1 MNKRQPQQAKKRA
14 SLRDAL
20 FGIPSASSP
29 MGKNSGGLL
38 RYRLGTIADRLILLL
53 LLGAVCLFILWPML
67 CILLRSLG
75 DGEGGFSLAAYAEV
89 WQRYRGNLWNSIFVG
104 VLSSLLCT
112 LFSTAAAV
120 FIATRKGWVK
130 IACMAL
136 LLITMV
142 SPPFVSSLA
151 YIQLYG
157 RRGWITYRLL
167 GLTWDPYNCW
177 GVIWMQSISFVPLN
191 ALLLIGIL
199 TKLDTGSLQA
209 ARDLGAKPAAILLD
223 IVLPLMG
230 PGILVSL
237 LLSFV
242 RSLADYGT
250 PVIIGGRFS
259 TIASEIYLQ
268 LVGYS
273 DLEKSSAMNMFLLLP
288 AIAAFFLYR
297 YLMGRSDKLSEGS
310 RARQGRLELSLSRC
324 GAVGIIII
332 AVSLL
337 FFLMMILQYGCIFL
351 SGFLKS
357 TKGVYSFTL
366 RNWEE
371 LWRLDTTTMVR
382 SVVYALIVSLV
393 GTLFAMLFAYYMERR
408 KVPFH
413 SFFDC
418 LATLPYMLP
427 GTCFGI
433 GYILAFNH
441 EPLKFTGTAV
451 IVLANMLFKQLPTA
465 TKICSASL
473 TQVPLSLEHSARDLG
488 GGQLAVLRDVILP
501 SLRSAFLSCFVYNF
515 SSSMTTAGAI
525 IFLIN
530 PGKKLAVF
538 KLFDAVYTGDY
549 AVASLIASVI
559 IVIVLAVEG
568 LAYLITW
575 KGGMRRVS

>member
-441 EPLKFTGTAV
+441 EPLKLTGTAV

-501 SLRSAFLSCFVYNF
+501 SLRPAFLSCFVYNF

>member
-1 MNKRQPQQAKKRA
+1 MNNRGYNMPKRA

-20 FGIPSASSP
+20 FGVPHL
-29 MGKNSGGLL
+29 SGGAGPGETGKGALTVSSIL
-38 RYRLGTIADRLILLL
+38 DKGILLL
-53 LLGAVCLFILWPML
+53 LLGAICLFVLWPVA

-75 DGEGGFSLAAYAEV
+75 DGEGGLTLAAYAEV
-89 WQRYRGNLWNSIFVG
+89 WSRYRENLWNSVFVG
-104 VLSSLLCT
+104 VLSALLCT
-112 LFSTAAAV
+112 IFSTATAI
-120 FIATRKGWVK
+120 FISTRRGWVK
-130 IACMAL
+130 MACMAL

-167 GLTWDPYNCW
+167 GISWDPYNCW

-199 TKLDTGSLQA
+199 SKLDTGSLQA
-209 ARDLGAKPAAILLD
+209 ARDLGAKPAAILRD
-223 IVLPLMG
+223 VVLPLMG

-297 YLMGRSDKLSEGS
+297 YLMRRSDKLSEGS
-310 RARQGRLELSLSRC
+310 RARQGRLELSLGRC
-324 GAVGIIII
+324 GLAGVAIA
-332 AVSLL
+332 AVSIL
-337 FFLMMILQYGCIFL
+337 FFLMMVLQYGCIFL
-351 SGFLKS
+351 AGFLKS

-408 KVPFH
+408 RVPGR

-418 LATLPYMLP
+418 VATLPYMLP

-441 EPLKFTGTAV
+441 EPLKLTGTAV

-473 TQVPLSLEHSARDLG
+473 TQVPLALERSARDLG

-501 SLRSAFLSCFVYNF
+501 SLRPAFLSCFVYNF

-575 KGGMRRVS
+575 KGGKRRVS

>member
-1 MNKRQPQQAKKRA
+1 MNNRGHNTRERA
-14 SLRDAL
+14 SRRDAL
-20 FGIPSASSP
+20 FVVPHRSECAGPREPRKGALTVSGILDKA
-29 MGKNSGGLL
+29 
-38 RYRLGTIADRLILLL
+38 ILLL
-53 LLGAVCLFILWPML
+53 LLGAICLFVLWPVA

-75 DGEGGFSLAAYAEV
+75 DGEGGFTLAAYAEV
-89 WQRYRGNLWNSIFVG
+89 WSRYRENLWNSVFVG
-104 VLSSLLCT
+104 ILSALACT
-112 LFSTAAAV
+112 LFSTATAI
-120 FIATRKGWVK
+120 FIATRRGWVK
-130 IACMAL
+130 MACMAL

-167 GLTWDPYNCW
+167 GISWDPYNCW

-191 ALLLIGIL
+191 TLLLIGIL
-199 TKLDTGSLQA
+199 SKLDTGSLQA
-209 ARDLGAKPAAILLD
+209 ARDLGARPAAILRD
-223 IVLPLMG
+223 VVLPLMG

-242 RSLADYGT
+242 RSLSDYGT

-310 RARQGRLELSLSRC
+310 RSRQGRLELSLSRC
-324 GAVGIIII
+324 GPVGIGIA
-332 AVSLL
+332 AVSIL
-337 FFLMMILQYGCIFL
+337 FFLMMVLQYGCIFL
-351 SGFLKS
+351 AGFLKS

-371 LWRLDTTTMVR
+371 LWRLDAATMVR
-382 SVVYALIVSLV
+382 SVVYALIVSLA

-408 KVPFH
+408 RVPGR

-418 LATLPYMLP
+418 VATLPYMLP

-441 EPLKFTGTAV
+441 EPLKLTGTAV

-473 TQVPLSLEHSARDLG
+473 TQVPLALERSARDLG

-501 SLRSAFLSCFVYNF
+501 SLRPAFLSCFVYNF

-575 KGGMRRVS
+575 KGGERNVS

>member
-1 MNKRQPQQAKKRA
+1 MNNRGHNTRERA

-20 FGIPSASSP
+20 FGVPHR
-29 MGKNSGGLL
+29 SGGAGPGEPRKGALTVSSIL
-38 RYRLGTIADRLILLL
+38 DKAILLL
-53 LLGAVCLFILWPML
+53 LLGAICLFVLWPVA
-67 CILLRSLG
+67 CILMRSLG
-75 DGEGGFSLAAYAEV
+75 DGEGGFTLAAYAEV
-89 WQRYRGNLWNSIFVG
+89 WSRYRENLWNSVFVG
-104 VLSSLLCT
+104 ILSALACT
-112 LFSTAAAV
+112 VFSTATAI
-120 FIATRKGWVK
+120 FIATRRGWVK
-130 IACMAL
+130 MACMAL

-167 GLTWDPYNCW
+167 GISWDPYNCW

-199 TKLDTGSLQA
+199 SKLDTGSLQA
-209 ARDLGAKPAAILLD
+209 ARDLGAKPAAILRD
-223 IVLPLMG
+223 VVLPLMG

-242 RSLADYGT
+242 RSLSDYGT

-297 YLMGRSDKLSEGS
+297 YLMRRSDKLSEGS

-324 GAVGIIII
+324 GLAGVAIA
-332 AVSLL
+332 AVSIL
-337 FFLMMILQYGCIFL
+337 FFLMMVLQYGCIFL
-351 SGFLKS
+351 AGFLKS

-408 KVPFH
+408 RVPGR

-418 LATLPYMLP
+418 VATLPYMLP

-441 EPLKFTGTAV
+441 EPLKLTGTAV

-473 TQVPLSLEHSARDLG
+473 TQVPLALERSARDLG

-501 SLRSAFLSCFVYNF
+501 SLRPAFLSCFVYNF

>member
-1 MNKRQPQQAKKRA
+1 MNNRGHNTRERA

-20 FGIPSASSP
+20 FGVP
-29 MGKNSGGLL
+29 NRSGGAGPREPRKGALTVSGIL
-38 RYRLGTIADRLILLL
+38 DKVILLL
-53 LLGAVCLFILWPML
+53 LLGAVCLFVLWPMA

-75 DGEGGFSLAAYAEV
+75 DGEGGFTLAASAEV
-89 WQRYRGNLWNSIFVG
+89 WSRYRDNLWNSVFVG
-104 VLSSLLCT
+104 VLSALACT
-112 LFSTAAAV
+112 VFSTAAAI
-120 FIATRKGWVK
+120 FIATRRGWVK
-130 IACMAL
+130 MACMAL

-167 GLTWDPYNCW
+167 GISWDPYNCW

-191 ALLLIGIL
+191 TLLLIGIL
-199 TKLDTGSLQA
+199 SKLDTGSLQA
-209 ARDLGAKPAAILLD
+209 ARDLGARPAAILRD
-223 IVLPLMG
+223 VVLPLMG

-242 RSLADYGT
+242 RSLSDYGT

-297 YLMGRSDKLSEGS
+297 YLMRRSDKLSEGS
-310 RARQGRLELSLSRC
+310 RSRQGRLELSLSRC
-324 GAVGIIII
+324 GPVGIGIA
-332 AVSLL
+332 AVSIL
-337 FFLMMILQYGCIFL
+337 FFLMMVLQYGCIFL
-351 SGFLKS
+351 AGFLKS

-371 LWRLDTTTMVR
+371 LWRLDAATMVR
-382 SVVYALIVSLV
+382 SVVYALIVSLA

-408 KVPFH
+408 RVPGR

-418 LATLPYMLP
+418 VATLPYMLP

-441 EPLKFTGTAV
+441 EPLKLTGTAV

-473 TQVPLSLEHSARDLG
+473 TQVPLALERSARDLG

-501 SLRSAFLSCFVYNF
+501 SLRPAFLSCFVYNF

-575 KGGMRRVS
+575 KGGERNVS

>member
-20 FGIPSASSP
+20 FGVPSASSP

-441 EPLKFTGTAV
+441 EPLKLTGTAV